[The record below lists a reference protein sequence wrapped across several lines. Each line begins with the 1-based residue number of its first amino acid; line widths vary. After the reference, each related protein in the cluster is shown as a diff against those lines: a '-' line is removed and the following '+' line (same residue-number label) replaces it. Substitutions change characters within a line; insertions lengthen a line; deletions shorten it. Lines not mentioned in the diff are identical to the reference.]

1 MGLDATRGPFVIRS
15 RTGQI
20 GIPIAIVAV
29 VMMMVVPLPAFLL
42 DLFFVLNIA
51 LAVLVLLISM
61 QVQRPLDF
69 AVFPSLLL
77 VATLFRLALNVSSTR
92 LVLLDGY
99 AGKVVDAFGEFVIG
113 GSLVVGLV
121 IFLILIVI
129 QFIVITNGAGR
140 VAEVAARFT
149 LDAMPGKQMAIDAD
163 LNAGLIDEDEAR
175 RRRTEVAA
183 EADFYGAMD
192 GSSKFVKGDAI
203 AGIVITLIN
212 LIGGFVVGV
221 VQRGMPIGD
230 AMATYSLLTIGD
242 GLVSQIPALLIS
254 ISTGIIVTRA
264 ATTADLGTDMLHQ
277 FGRQRSALRIGG
289 AVVMGMGIVPG
300 LPKVPFLLV
309 GGLVLLVASR
319 IPEDLDVEREA
330 DEALDA
336 LPAAASDTPE
346 ALAAEMRVDPLELEL
361 AYDLVDLVDAKTGGD
376 LLDRVRALR
385 RKVAL
390 ELGVVIPPV
399 RTRDSLELTAHGY
412 VIKVHGVEMG
422 RGEVPPGMVLAIGD
436 DLSGLPGTPT
446 VEPVFGLPARWI
458 PVELRQQAE
467 LAAATVVDRSSV
479 LATHLAEIVRQ
490 QAGQLLSRQDTKSL
504 VEVVR
509 GSDPAVVE
517 ELTPALLGLGEIQRV
532 LQGLLAEGVPVRD
545 LVRIFEAISERARVT
560 KDPDALT
567 EAARG
572 ALGAAIST
580 AHAEGGRLAA
590 LTFDPLVEHSM
601 LEALRHGD
609 QGSFLAL
616 EPHQI
621 ERLALEV
628 AQHAERAEQ
637 GGEQPVLLC
646 AAALRPAV
654 RRLVHGAA
662 PRLAVLS
669 YAELNPNLVV
679 ETIGVVNL
687 GHQPA
692 SI

>member
-1 MGLDATRGPFVIRS
+1 MIRS

-20 GIPIAIVAV
+20 GIPIAIVSMV
-29 VMMMVVPLPAFLL
+29 VMMVVPVPAPLL

-51 LAVLVLLISM
+51 LAVLVLLMSM

-69 AVFPSLLL
+69 AVFPSVLL
-77 VATLFRLALNVSSTR
+77 VATMFRLALNVSSTR

-99 AGKVVDAFGEFVIG
+99 AGKVIAAFGEFVVG

-129 QFIVITNGAGR
+129 QFLVITNGAGR
-140 VAEVAARFT
+140 VAEVTARFT

-163 LNAGLIDEDEAR
+163 LNAGLIDDDEAR
-175 RRRTEVAA
+175 RRRAEIAA

-203 AGIVITLIN
+203 AGIVITLVN
-212 LIGGFVVGV
+212 LIGGLVVGV
-221 VQRGMPIGD
+221 AQRGMPVGD
-230 AMATYSLLTIGD
+230 AIASYSLLTIGD
-242 GLVSQIPALLIS
+242 GLVSQIPALLIA
-254 ISTGIIVTRA
+254 ISSGIIVTRA
-264 ATTADLGTDMLHQ
+264 ATTADLGSDMIHQ
-277 FGRQRSALRIGG
+277 FGRQRSALRIAGG
-289 AVVMGMGIVPG
+289 VIVALALVPG
-300 LPKVPFLLV
+300 LPKLPFFLV
-309 GGLVLLVASR
+309 GGLILVAAAR
-319 IPEDLDVEREA
+319 VRDEAPGDA
-330 DEALDA
+330 DEADSPDA
-336 LPAAASDTPE
+336 LPAPAPDSPE
-346 ALAAEMRVDPLELEL
+346 ALADEMRIDPLELEL
-361 AYDLVDLVDAKTGGD
+361 AYDIVDLVDATAGGD

-390 ELGVVIPPV
+390 DLGVVIPPV
-399 RTRDSLELTAHGY
+399 RTRDSLDLPSSAY
-412 VIKVHGVEMG
+412 VVKVHGVEMG

-436 DLSGLPGTPT
+436 DLSGLPGTAT
-446 VEPVFGLPARWI
+446 VEPVFGLPAKWV
-458 PVELRQQAE
+458 PVEMRQQAE
-467 LAAATVVDRSSV
+467 IAGATVVDRSAV
-479 LATHLAEIVRQ
+479 LTTHLAEIVRQ
-490 QAGQLLSRQDTKSL
+490 QAGHLLSRQDTKAL
-504 VEVVR
+504 VEMVR
-509 GSDPAVVE
+509 RTDPAVVE
-517 ELTPALLGLGEIQRV
+517 ELTPALLGIGEVQRV

-545 LVRIFEAISERARVT
+545 LVRIFEAISERARVS

-567 EAARG
+567 EAAR
-572 ALGAAIST
+572 AVLGASISS
-580 AHAEGGRLAA
+580 AHAQQGRLAA
-590 LTFDPLVEHSM
+590 LTFDPLVEHSL

-609 QGSFLAL
+609 QGPFLAL
-616 EPHQI
+616 EPHVI

-628 AQHAERAEQ
+628 AQQTEGAEQ
-637 GGEQPVLLC
+637 RGEQPVLLC

-654 RRLVHGAA
+654 RRLVQGAA